1 MFERI
6 IVFFVTFGAGIIIL
20 KYTEPI
26 VRIVGKSAFA
36 EKYLGMGGTYN
47 MWKIIA
53 IVVMV
58 VGFLFLIGTISL
70 GNWGNLGLDNQNQ
83 IELNNESQ

>member
-6 IVFFVTFGAGIIIL
+6 IVFLIAFGVGVIIL

-26 VRIVGKSAFA
+26 VRTVGKSVFA

-58 VGFLFLIGTISL
+58 VGFLFLIGAISL
-70 GNWGNLGLDNQNQ
+70 GNWGNLGLDTENQ
-83 IELNNESQ
+83 IEFNNEP